1 MSEFVTYE
9 KFATI
14 GELKEF
20 VELLQENNIPYELE
34 DDVQLF
40 DASFANISHHRDY
53 RIQLLPEDFDRVNEL
68 RNNLADVELHEIDPD
83 YYLFQF
89 TDEELIDLI
98 SKQDEWSPFD
108 FQLAQKILKNRGRE
122 ISSEEIHELKEQRIE
137 QLSQPEKDSKPWV
150 IIGYICAFLFP
161 FFGIIMGIY
170 MLSSKKALPNGQKVY
185 SFSQSTRNSGMIIL
199 LISCILFALVMVLRL
214 FRVFFI
220 FNL

>member
-14 GELKEF
+14 AELKEF
-20 VELLQENNIPYELE
+20 VELLQANTIPYELE

-68 RNNLADVELHEIDPD
+68 RNKQSEVELNEIDPD

-108 FQLAQKILKNRGRE
+108 FQLAQKILKDRGRE
-122 ISSEEIHELKEQRIE
+122 VSKQEIDRLKDKRVTELSK
-137 QLSQPEKDSKPWV
+137 PEKHDKGWI
-150 IIGYICAFLFP
+150 IIGYIFAFLGGLI
-161 FFGIIMGIY
+161 GIIIGYYIV
-170 MLSSKKALPNGQKVY
+170 SSKKTLPTGEQVY
-185 SFSQSTRNSGMIIL
+185 TYSEADRKHGSYIL
-199 LISCILFALVMVLRL
+199 LIAITAIIIAVA
-214 FRVFFI
+214 FRI
-220 FNL
+220 INNI

>member
-9 KFATI
+9 KFTTI

-53 RIQLLPEDFDRVNEL
+53 RIQLLPEDFDRVSEL
-68 RNNLADVELHEIDPD
+68 RNRQAEVELNEIDPD

-108 FQLAQKILKNRGRE
+108 FELAQKILKNRGRE
-122 ISSEEIHELKEQRIE
+122 ISSKEILELKERRIE

-150 IIGYICAFLFP
+150 VIGYICAFLFP

-170 MLSSKKALPNGQKVY
+170 MLSSKKTLPNGQKVN
-185 SFSQSTRNSGMIIL
+185 SFSQKTRDSGMIIL
-199 LISCILFALVMVLRL
+199 LISCVVFALVMVLRL
-214 FRVFFI
+214 FRVFFV

>member
-9 KFATI
+9 KFATTA
-14 GELKEF
+14 ELKAF
-20 VELLQENNIPYELE
+20 AELLRAENIPFELE
-34 DDVQLF
+34 DDVEIF
-40 DASFANISHHRDY
+40 DVSFANANHHRDY
-53 RIQLLPEDFDRVNEL
+53 RIKLYPEDFARVDEL
-68 RNNLADVELHEIDPD
+68 RNRLAEVDPDEIAPD

-108 FQLAQKILKNRGRE
+108 FQLAQKILKKRGKE
-122 ISSEEIHELKEQRIE
+122 ISAQQLTVLKEQRMDE
-137 QLSQPEKDSKPWV
+137 LAQPEKDDRYWV
-150 IIGYICAFLFP
+150 IIGYILAFLFS

-170 MLSSKKALPNGQKVY
+170 MLSSKKTLPNGQRVH
-185 SFSQSTRNSGMIIL
+185 SFNQSTRNSGMIIL
-199 LISCILFALVMVLRL
+199 LISCVVFALVMILRL

>member
-53 RIQLLPEDFDRVNEL
+53 RIQLLPQDFQRVDEL
-68 RNNLADVELHEIDPD
+68 RNKQADIELSEIDPE

-108 FQLAQKILKNRGRE
+108 FQLARKILKNRGKE

-150 IIGYICAFLFP
+150 IIGYVCAFLFP

-170 MLSSKKALPNGQKVY
+170 MLSSKKTLPNGQKVY
-185 SFSQSTRNSGMIIL
+185 SFSQSTRNSGTIIL
-199 LISCILFALVMVLRL
+199 LISCMVFALVMVLRL
-214 FRVFFI
+214 FGVFFI

>member
-14 GELKEF
+14 GELKGF

-34 DDVQLF
+34 EDVQLF

-53 RIQLLPEDFDRVNEL
+53 RVQLLPQDFQRVDEL
-68 RNNLADVELHEIDPD
+68 RNKQAEIELSEIDPD

-89 TDEELIDLI
+89 TNEELIDLI

-108 FQLAQKILKNRGRE
+108 FQLARKILKNRGRE
-122 ISSEEIHELKEQRIE
+122 ISSGEIHELKEQRIE

-150 IIGYICAFLFP
+150 IIGYVCAFLFP

-170 MLSSKKALPNGQKVY
+170 MLSSKKTLPNGQKVY
-185 SFSQSTRNSGMIIL
+185 SFSQSTRNSGTIIL
-199 LISCILFALVMVLRL
+199 LISCMVFALVMVLRL